1 MEKLGASNANDLI
14 MTAIVL
20 NKLVQ
25 GLETEECGLV
35 ILPDLAV
42 LHVLQERLQQ
52 GHDQGPE
59 QYFDDSGV
67 LLGYC
72 K

>member
-14 MTAIVL
+14 MAAIVL